1 MNRQGLKYILMFVVL
16 LAVQVLFL
24 NQIQFSGYI
33 NPYIYIL
40 FIMLLPLNAPRYAFL
55 LLAFLM
61 GLSVDIF
68 SNSLGV
74 HSFASVFL
82 AYARPGIIRVITNR
96 EEDMGDY
103 PGLAQNGLS
112 WFLAYA
118 AFSVLLH
125 HFVLFYIEV
134 FTFANFLNTLYRA
147 FLSSVFS
154 FFVIVLSQF
163 IIFRE

>member
-1 MNRQGLKYILMFVVL
+1 MDRRGIKYALMFLVL

-40 FIMLLPLNAPRYAFL
+40 FIMLLPLNMPRYAIL

-61 GLSVDIF
+61 GMGVDIF

-74 HSFASVFL
+74 HSFAAVFL
-82 AYARPGIIRVITNR
+82 AYVRPAIIRVITNR
-96 EEDMGDY
+96 EEDMSDY
-103 PGLAQNGLS
+103 PGLAQTGFR
-112 WFLAYA
+112 WFLGYA
-118 AFSVLLH
+118 VICVLLH
-125 HFVLFYIEV
+125 HLVLFYVEV
-134 FTFANFLNTLYRA
+134 FTLANFLNTLSRA
-147 FLSSVFS
+147 LLSSVFS